1 MLVSLAPHMS
11 FSVLRVVLHESPV
24 HSHWHFLFHVFCTP
38 LNPPFPPQGLNFV
51 VRLLLALV
59 DEEHAFW
66 LLAAIVED
74 MRLPDFYS
82 RMPVRDIYFYFSSL
96 FCCICAVMC
105 IFLELFEYQACPFR
119 RIFMRF

>member
-1 MLVSLAPHMS
+1 MRLFVSHCGRG
-11 FSVLRVVLHESPV
+11 FESTNMCVCLWSP
-24 HSHWHFLFHVFCTP
+24 SDPCAR
-38 LNPPFPPQGLNFV
+38 QGLNFV

-82 RMPVRDIYFYFSSL
+82 RMPVRHPIL
-96 FCCICAVMC
+96 FLR
-105 IFLELFEYQACPFR
+105 FL
-119 RIFMRF
+119 